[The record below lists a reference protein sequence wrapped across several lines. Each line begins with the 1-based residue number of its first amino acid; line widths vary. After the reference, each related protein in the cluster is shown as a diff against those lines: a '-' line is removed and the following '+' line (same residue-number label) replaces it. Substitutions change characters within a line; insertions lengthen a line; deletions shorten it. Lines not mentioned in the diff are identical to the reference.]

1 MKGRYFTGL
10 LLLFFLSFS
19 FRAAA
24 QADELAQLALN
35 IEKLSQFRQIL
46 SNMKK
51 GYQLL
56 SGGYNTVKDI
66 ARGQFRLHQ
75 VFLDGLLKVSP
86 AVRKYYRIR
95 DIIQGQIRILTACR
109 AAKSY
114 FGSSKAFTVA
124 ECDYFSNV
132 YEKMLESSVANLE
145 DLLVILSAGN
155 LRMSDDERLAAID
168 HIYNDISK
176 KLRFCEAFT
185 ADAMVL
191 AEQRSRDAGD
201 GRQLRQVY
209 NR

>member
-1 MKGRYFTGL
+1 MKGRCYIGWLVVFIWG
-10 LLLFFLSFS
+10 FS

-51 GYQLL
+51 GYNLL
-56 SGGYNTVKDI
+56 FGGYNTVRNI

-75 VFLDGLLKVSP
+75 AFLDGLLKVSP
-86 AVRKYYRIR
+86 TVRKYYRIK
-95 DIIQGQIRILTACR
+95 DIIQGQIRILSACR

-114 FGSSKAFTVA
+114 FESSDAFTVA
-124 ECDYFSNV
+124 ELIYFSEV
-132 YEKMLESSVANLE
+132 YERMLASSVSNLE
-145 DLLVILSAGN
+145 DLLIIVSAGN

-168 HIYNDISK
+168 HIYNDISE

-191 AEQRSRDAGD
+191 AEQRRREAGD
-201 GRQLRQVY
+201 GRQLRQEY